1 MAKAFGWWF
10 AKESVGL
17 TALKPVDFTTLKP
30 ESRTFIKNMF
40 VQFFASSQVTSPMQA
55 ANPANVGDEWEK
67 APVQDVFGKVA
78 RIEGLALGLI
88 YFLTELTKESTFST
102 GSGDRLLRWGS
113 ESAMEALRQGSNFD

>member
-1 MAKAFGWWF
+1 
-10 AKESVGL
+10 
-17 TALKPVDFTTLKP
+17 
-30 ESRTFIKNMF
+30 
-40 VQFFASSQVTSPMQA
+40 MQA